1 VAVPA
6 LSRALSG
13 LRSRSSAALMLPPGV
28 AALLVLAVLF
38 AVTRAAVGDA
48 RTGLRVIGH
57 GSGPQAASTA
67 DLYFALSDMDARV
80 ADVLLMGREQT
91 LGIGREQALTRYRQD
106 RARADSAALQAD
118 ELVGAD
124 PADRRTVQAV
134 LDGLGEYERLAEQ
147 AMLLDDQADHPAG
160 PPPATVLAVYRQA
173 TDLMKTELLPKAYNL
188 TLEAGTIVR
197 HTYLDERSAVLAG
210 EARVVTVGVLLIAI
224 LVALQ
229 VLVTVRFRRLVNV
242 PLLLTTVGL
251 VVLVAASGS
260 LLATEAAQLEVAKVD
275 GFDAVL
281 TLSRA
286 RAIGNAATADE
297 SRYLLDPGR
306 ADISTQTYLD
316 KSQALVYVPAGSIG
330 QYDTAIVPAV
340 AAYGKGTVGF
350 LGFLGAEARGGT
362 RHDLLAASLGGYVQV
377 QRDDQRMRT
386 LAAGDQLQAAIAVRT
401 GDSLR
406 DFDRYDAALSSLIE
420 VHQETFAGAVSTGDR
435 ALGGWDVMLP
445 GAVLL
450 AAVLIVAGMA
460 PRLWEYR

>member
-6 LSRALSG
+6 LSRALPG
-13 LRSRSSAALMLPPGV
+13 LRSRSSPTLILPSAV
-28 AALLVLAVLF
+28 AAILVLAVLF
-38 AVTRAAVGDA
+38 AVTSAAVGDA

-80 ADVLLMGREQT
+80 ADVLLMGREQS
-91 LGIGREQALTRYRQD
+91 LGIGREQALSRYQQD

-124 PADRRTVQAV
+124 LADRRTVQAV

-147 AMLLDDQADHPAG
+147 AMVLDDQAGHTAG
-160 PPPATVLAVYRQA
+160 PPPATVLAIYRQA

-188 TLEAGTIVR
+188 TLDAGIVVR
-197 HTYLDERSAVLAG
+197 HAYLDERSAVVAG
-210 EARVVTVGVLLIAI
+210 EVKVIGVGVLLIAI

-229 VLVTVRFRRLVNV
+229 VLLAVRFRRLVNV
-242 PLLLTTVGL
+242 PLLLATVGL
-251 VVLVAASGS
+251 AFLLAASGS
-260 LLATEAAQLEVAKVD
+260 LLATEAAQLDTAKAD

-286 RAIGNAATADE
+286 RAISNAATADE

-316 KSQALVYVPAGSIG
+316 KSQAVFYVSAGSIG
-330 QYDTAIVPAV
+330 QYDAAIVPAV
-340 AAYGKGTVGF
+340 AAYRKGTVGF
-350 LGFLGAEARGGT
+350 LGFLGAEARSGT
-362 RHDLLAASLGGYVQV
+362 RTDLLATALDDYVQV

-401 GDSLR
+401 GDSLT

-420 VHQETFAGAVSTGDR
+420 VHQATFAGAVSTGDG
-435 ALGGWDVMLP
+435 ALGGWDARLP
-445 GAVLL
+445 AAVLL
-450 AAVLIVAGMA
+450 VAALIIAGVA